1 MSKQEV
7 NPQTFITVLIEQR
20 NEALN
25 KLASSVALSI
35 ELEQKLKDLLCADE
49 SKDN

>member
-7 NPQTFITVLIEQR
+7 NPQTFITVLMEQR

-25 KLASSVALSI
+25 I
-35 ELEQKLKDLLCADE
+35 DLEQKLKELQSADE
-49 SKDN
+49 NKDT

>member
-35 ELEQKLKDLLCADE
+35 ELEQKLKDLQSADE
-49 SKDN
+49 NKDN